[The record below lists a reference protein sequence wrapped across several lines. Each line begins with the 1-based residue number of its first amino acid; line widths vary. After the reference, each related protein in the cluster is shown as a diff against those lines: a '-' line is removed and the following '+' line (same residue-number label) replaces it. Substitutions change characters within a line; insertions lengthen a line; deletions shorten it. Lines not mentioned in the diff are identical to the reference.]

1 MTSAITVDGV
11 GKRYGD
17 VTALDD
23 VSFGIEG
30 GELFGLLGPNGAGKS
45 TLVHVLS
52 TLVRPTA
59 GDATVAGHDV
69 RTDRDGV
76 RASIGVVFQ
85 EPALDEEL
93 TARENLSF
101 HGVMYGIDRA
111 ERRDRI
117 ADVLALVE
125 LDERAD
131 DLVKTYSGG
140 MKRRL
145 EIARGLVHR
154 PAVLF
159 LDEPTLGLDAQTR
172 RRIWAYVRRL
182 NGEAGVTVV
191 LTTHYMEEAD
201 ALCDRVGIID
211 DGELVELGTPAALK
225 DRVGGDVVTVSV
237 EGDRDAF
244 RARLA
249 DYDWLNTVEESNGAS
264 GVESNGESDEA
275 TDGTFRLT
283 VDHGDE
289 RVPTLFRDALAGGW
303 DITSVA
309 MREPSLEDV
318 FLDLTGKA
326 IREQAA
332 ESRVER
338 MVRARRGR

>member
-1 MTSAITVDGV
+1 MTSAIAVDGIT
-11 GKRYGD
+11 KRFDD

-23 VSFGIEG
+23 LSFSIEE

-52 TLVRPTA
+52 TLVTPTA

-93 TARENLSF
+93 TARENLAF
-101 HGVMYGIDRA
+101 HGVMYGMARR
-111 ERRDRI
+111 ERDERI
-117 ADVLALVE
+117 AEVLALVE
-125 LDERAD
+125 LEDRAD

-154 PAVLF
+154 PEVLF

-172 RRIWAYVRRL
+172 RHIWEYVRGL
-182 NGEAGVTVV
+182 NRESGVTVI

-201 ALCDRVGIID
+201 VLCDRVGVVD
-211 DGELVELGTPAALK
+211 AGSLVALDTPEALK
-225 DRVGGDVVTVSV
+225 ERVGGDVVTLSV
-237 EGDRDAF
+237 DGDVAAF
-244 RARLA
+244 RSLLA
-249 DYDWLNTVEESNGAS
+249 SFEWVNTVEEAD
-264 GVESNGESDEA
+264 GE
-275 TDGTFRLT
+275 FRVT
-283 VDHGDE
+283 VDHGNR
-289 RVPTLFRDALAGGW
+289 RVPTLFRETLARDC
-303 DITSVA
+303 DITSVT

-318 FLDLTGKA
+318 FLDLTGHA
-326 IREQAA
+326 IRPEEA
-332 ESRVER
+332 ESHAERVMR
-338 MVRARRGR
+338 VRRGR